1 MNKKINLVILS
12 LIIPL
17 TFLLFYALD
26 LNDNKSEKR
35 AITESI
41 DGRDNKINKGKNK
54 KNNDINDT
62 PEVIKININE
72 LSKETENKISMNLGQ
87 ILVFEEF
94 IDSSMITY
102 PTDIFTLIRGESI
115 AGESNITLTA
125 NFTASAQVFIEFDSN
140 TYQLIIDVVDQ
151 YKLPERG
158 FNLDDGVKKSQEVIA
173 SIINKPIGEA
183 LAIIK
188 KAEVNHRIV
197 SEDGLSFAVT
207 MDYSPS
213 RINLVLINNIV
224 QDATLG

>member
-41 DGRDNKINKGKNK
+41 DDRDNKINKGKNK

>member
-41 DGRDNKINKGKNK
+41 DDSDNKINKGKNK

>member
-41 DGRDNKINKGKNK
+41 DDSDNKINKGKNK

-72 LSKETENKISMNLGQ
+72 LSKETENKISMNIGQ
-87 ILVFEEF
+87 ILVFEEY

-102 PTDIFTLIRGESI
+102 PADIFTLIRGESLNN
-115 AGESNITLTA
+115 ESSITLTA
-125 NFTASAQVFIEFDSN
+125 NFVTSAQVLINFNSN

-151 YKLPERG
+151 YKLPERD
-158 FNLDDGVKKSQEVIA
+158 FNLDAGVKKSQDVIA

-197 SEDGLSFAVT
+197 SEDGLSYAVT

>member
-151 YKLPERG
+151 YKIPERG
-158 FNLDDGVKKSQEVIA
+158 FNLDDGVKKSQDVIA

-197 SEDGLSFAVT
+197 SEDGLSYAVT

>member
-1 MNKKINLVILS
+1 MNKKINWVILS
-12 LIIPL
+12 LLLPL

-26 LNDNKSEKR
+26 FNDSKSKNGDITKSSDESGNK
-35 AITESI
+35 
-41 DGRDNKINKGKNK
+41 KIEGKK
-54 KNNDINDT
+54 KNNNDIYQT
-62 PEVIKININE
+62 PGVIIININE
-72 LSKETENKISMNLGQ
+72 LSKETENKISMSVNQ
-87 ILVFEEF
+87 VLVFEDY
-94 IDSSMITY
+94 IDASMITY
-102 PTDIFTLIRGESI
+102 PADIFTLIRGESI

-125 NFTASAQVFIEFDSN
+125 NFTASAQVFVEFDNN

-151 YKLPERG
+151 YKLPERD
-158 FNLDDGVKKSQEVIA
+158 FNLDAGVKKSQDVIA
-173 SIINKPIGEA
+173 SIINKPLGEA

-188 KAEVNHRIV
+188 NAEVKHRIV

>member
-197 SEDGLSFAVT
+197 SEDGLSYAVT

>member
-41 DGRDNKINKGKNK
+41 DDSDNKINKGKNK

-62 PEVIKININE
+62 PEAIKININE

-87 ILVFEEF
+87 LLVFEEF

-102 PTDIFTLIRGESI
+102 PTDIFTLIRGESLNN
-115 AGESNITLTA
+115 ASSITLTA
-125 NFTASAQVFIEFDSN
+125 NFVTSAQVLINFNNI

-151 YKLPERG
+151 YKLPDRG
-158 FNLDDGVKKSQEVIA
+158 FNLDAGVKKSQEVIA
-173 SIINKPIGEA
+173 SIINKPVGEA

-197 SEDGLSFAVT
+197 SEDGLSYAVT